1 MAQKTHSRS
10 KVSATGSDQQEQPVS
25 RSLAGGLERARNS
38 LTGRRKGETE
48 PLPVD
53 QPGSKVD
60 RTDTADKA
68 DRGGKGG
75 GGRSGDTIVYRPA
88 PERKRSGFLT
98 AALVVAVLL
107 VAGALALN
115 LTTGALDRLNPFKG
129 LVTNQTIDRSGPAVL
144 QSIQDLGQ
152 FEAASGYYELVVD
165 VEKDVKPVP
174 SFLAGQRTLFIAA
187 GSVDAGVN
195 LSNLGDGAVTVNDD
209 RTHATI
215 NLPHPTMSSPTLDY
229 DRSYVYSRD
238 RGVFDRVKGAFTDDS
253 KETEQL
259 YSIASQRLSEAANE
273 TEDLRDRAEKNTRST
288 LEGLLKPLGFTQVT
302 VNFT

>member
-1 MAQKTHSRS
+1 MGQKATTRS
-10 KVSATGSDQQEQPVS
+10 EVSGESATGSGEQERPLTAS
-25 RSLAGGLERARNS
+25 PAGGLEKAEDGPRPRG
-38 LTGRRKGETE
+38 LVGRRKEQTE
-48 PLPVD
+48 PLPTSD
-53 QPGSKVD
+53 N
-60 RTDTADKA
+60 
-68 DRGGKGG
+68 GGD
-75 GGRSGDTIVYRPA
+75 GGRRTGDTIVYKTEP
-88 PERKRSGFLT
+88 PRKRSGFLT
-98 AALVVAVLL
+98 AALVVAVLI
-107 VAGALALN
+107 VSGALALN

-195 LSNLGDGAVTVNDD
+195 LSQLGEGAIVMNDD
-209 RTHATI
+209 RTEATI
-215 NLPHPTMSSPTLDY
+215 NLPAPTMSDPTIDY

-253 KETEQL
+253 KETSVL
-259 YSIASQRLSEAANE
+259 YGLASQRLSQAAAE
-273 TEDLRDRAEKNTRST
+273 TDELRERAEKNTRAT
-288 LEGLLKPLGFTQVT
+288 LEGLLEPLGFTKVT
-302 VNFT
+302 VNFAK